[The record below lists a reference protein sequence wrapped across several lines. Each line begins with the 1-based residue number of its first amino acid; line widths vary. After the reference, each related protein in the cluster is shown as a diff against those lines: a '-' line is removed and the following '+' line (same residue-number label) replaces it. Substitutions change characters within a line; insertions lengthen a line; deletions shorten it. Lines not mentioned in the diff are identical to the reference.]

1 MAAAGS
7 PCRTCP
13 YLRMALPLAA
23 QGRISGREGRH
34 TLSIRIGAVHRRRD
48 VPAVRP
54 DNMSGTDVARYLH
67 AGDEAAHCR
76 RDPGGWRPYRVDATC
91 AQGTKPFTILRR
103 ITMANPTWFD
113 ETFYLN
119 DKLAQLKAVDPKG
132 KLNDGK
138 AWSSV
143 DDVKA
148 ALKAAGYE
156 GDEGLYQHF
165 VDFGMDENIS
175 PNEAFD
181 ATFYLRSKAAAL
193 NAINY
198 EGKVWTA
205 ASVMDA
211 FKAAGIESAWEHYQM
226 FGSSEGIATST
237 VFDSE
242 AYFVAKVNQLNST
255 AYEGRSNW
263 TVDEVKAA
271 FAEQGLTA
279 LEHYQLYGEDEKIAD
294 YAGDDGFKA
303 EAPKAEDGGL
313 GLYTGVTTYATLE
326 AALAAQ
332 ANGTLAENYAI
343 TNSADAGEVT
353 VAQQAG
359 IAGLLAGA
367 TPAITAKP
375 SYTLVDTVDAISNV
389 NTLVMQGSDGYEIK
403 DTLAN
408 ITAAADSTVVM
419 SAEAVTVTDLGDDGI
434 TVTKINNYV
443 AGSDTGF
450 VSAASDLTKPWATDS
465 NDLLVA
471 TNDKAI
477 DFGTLKGLDWD
488 DATHF
493 VTAMKGAA
501 NILEGGKGDDTLVGK
516 DGVMDVFLFNSWTL
530 DGVENNT
537 CGGKLLGN
545 DTIYNFEIGTD
556 KLLINDPYA
565 EAGKGMINGSSN
577 VSFGEEGG
585 NATIT
590 IAGGFFHDGLG
601 ASADV
606 LTITL
611 MGVTRAEAE
620 KAGDDLFAF
629 APAE

>member
-1 MAAAGS
+1 
-7 PCRTCP
+7 
-13 YLRMALPLAA
+13 
-23 QGRISGREGRH
+23 
-34 TLSIRIGAVHRRRD
+34 
-48 VPAVRP
+48 
-54 DNMSGTDVARYLH
+54 
-67 AGDEAAHCR
+67 
-76 RDPGGWRPYRVDATC
+76 
-91 AQGTKPFTILRR
+91 
-103 ITMANPTWFD
+103 MANPTGFD

-119 DKLAQLKAVDPKG
+119 GKLAQLKAVDPKG

-138 AWSSV
+138 AWSSM

-181 ATFYLRSKAAAL
+181 ATFYLKSKADAL

-226 FGSSEGIATST
+226 FGSSEGIATSAD
-237 VFDSE
+237 FDSE

-343 TNSADAGEVT
+343 TNYADAGEVT

-359 IAGLLAGA
+359 IADLLAGA
-367 TPAITAKP
+367 TPAITANP
-375 SYTLVDTVDAISNV
+375 TYTLVDTVEAIANV
-389 NTLVMQGSDGYEIK
+389 STLVMQGAEGYEIK

-408 ITAAADSTVVM
+408 ITAAVDGSVVKNADD
-419 SAEAVTVTDLGDDGI
+419 VTIADLGGDEGLSFSSFDKH
-434 TVTKINNYV
+434 VF
-443 AGSDTGF
+443 GSDTGV
-450 VSAASDLTKPWATDS
+450 VSGATDLKEPWGTDTD
-465 NDLLVA
+465 DLLVA
-471 TNDKAI
+471 TNDESVI
-477 DFGTLKGLDWD
+477 NLDSLKGKLDWTWTSGNEFGD
-488 DATHF
+488 KEFTG
-493 VTAMKGAA
+493 TIAA
-501 NILEGGKGDDTLVGK
+501 GKFNNILEGGKGDDTLVGL
-516 DGVMDVFLFNSWTL
+516 DGAKDVFLFNSWCMDNL
-530 DGVENNT
+530 
-537 CGGKLLGN
+537 GGGNQLGH
-545 DTIYNFEIGTD
+545 DTIYNFEVGQD
-556 KLLINDPYA
+556 KLMVSGVYLNGVLDMS
-565 EAGKGMINGSSN
+565 EAADKGFVTST
-577 VSFGEEGG
+577 EKDG
-585 NATIT
+585 NTTVTIK
-590 IAGGFFHDGLG
+590 ADFFNSGVPG
-601 ASADV
+601 AVTSTD
-606 LTITL
+606 LEITL
-611 MGVTRAEAE
+611 VGVTGVKDAA
-620 KAGDDLFAF
+620 DLFVDVTDGTAG
-629 APAE
+629 A

>member
-1 MAAAGS
+1 
-7 PCRTCP
+7 
-13 YLRMALPLAA
+13 
-23 QGRISGREGRH
+23 
-34 TLSIRIGAVHRRRD
+34 
-48 VPAVRP
+48 
-54 DNMSGTDVARYLH
+54 
-67 AGDEAAHCR
+67 
-76 RDPGGWRPYRVDATC
+76 
-91 AQGTKPFTILRR
+91 
-103 ITMANPTWFD
+103 MANPTWFD

-119 DKLAQLKAVDPKG
+119 GKLAQLKAVDPKG

-138 AWSSV
+138 AWSSM

-181 ATFYLRSKAAAL
+181 ATFYLKSKADAL

-226 FGSSEGIATST
+226 FGSSEGIATSAD
-237 VFDSE
+237 FDSE

-343 TNSADAGEVT
+343 TNYADAGEVT

-359 IAGLLAGA
+359 IADLLAGA
-367 TPAITAKP
+367 TPAITANP
-375 SYTLVDTVDAISNV
+375 TYTLVDTVEAIANV
-389 NTLVMQGSDGYEIK
+389 STLVMQGAEEYEIK

-408 ITAAADSTVVM
+408 ITAAVDGSVVKNADD
-419 SAEAVTVTDLGDDGI
+419 VTIADLGGDEGLSFSSFDKH
-434 TVTKINNYV
+434 VF
-443 AGSDTGF
+443 GSDTGV
-450 VSAASDLTKPWATDS
+450 VSGATDLKEPWGTDTD
-465 NDLLVA
+465 DLLVA
-471 TNDKAI
+471 TNDESVI
-477 DFGTLKGLDWD
+477 NLDSLKGKLDWTWTSGNEFGD
-488 DATHF
+488 KEFTG
-493 VTAMKGAA
+493 TIAA
-501 NILEGGKGDDTLVGK
+501 GKFNNILEGGKGDDTLVGL
-516 DGVMDVFLFNSWTL
+516 DGAKDVFLFNSWCMDNL
-530 DGVENNT
+530 
-537 CGGKLLGN
+537 GGGNQLGH
-545 DTIYNFEIGTD
+545 DTIYNFEVGQD
-556 KLLINDPYA
+556 KLMVSGVYLNGVLDMS
-565 EAGKGMINGSSN
+565 EAADKGFVTST
-577 VSFGEEGG
+577 EKDG
-585 NATIT
+585 NTTVTIK
-590 IAGGFFHDGLG
+590 ADFFNSGVPG
-601 ASADV
+601 AVTSTD
-606 LTITL
+606 LEITL
-611 MGVTRAEAE
+611 VGVTGVKDAA
-620 KAGDDLFAF
+620 DLFVDVTDGTAG
-629 APAE
+629 A

>member
-1 MAAAGS
+1 
-7 PCRTCP
+7 
-13 YLRMALPLAA
+13 
-23 QGRISGREGRH
+23 
-34 TLSIRIGAVHRRRD
+34 
-48 VPAVRP
+48 
-54 DNMSGTDVARYLH
+54 
-67 AGDEAAHCR
+67 
-76 RDPGGWRPYRVDATC
+76 
-91 AQGTKPFTILRR
+91 
-103 ITMANPTWFD
+103 MANPTWFD

-119 DKLAQLKAVDPKG
+119 GKLAQLKAVDPKG

-138 AWSSV
+138 AWSSM

-181 ATFYLRSKAAAL
+181 ATFYLKSKADAL

-205 ASVMDA
+205 ASAMDA

-226 FGSSEGIATST
+226 FGSSEGIATSAD
-237 VFDSE
+237 FDSE

-343 TNSADAGEVT
+343 TNYADAGEVT

-359 IAGLLAGA
+359 IADLLAGA
-367 TPAITAKP
+367 TPAITANP
-375 SYTLVDTVDAISNV
+375 TYTLVDTVEAIANV
-389 NTLVMQGSDGYEIK
+389 STLVMQGAEGYEIK

-408 ITAAADSTVVM
+408 ITAAVDGSVVKNADD
-419 SAEAVTVTDLGDDGI
+419 VTIADLGGDEGLSFSSFDKH
-434 TVTKINNYV
+434 VF
-443 AGSDTGF
+443 GSDTGV
-450 VSAASDLTKPWATDS
+450 VSGATDLKEPWGTDTD
-465 NDLLVA
+465 DLLVA
-471 TNDKAI
+471 TNDESVI
-477 DFGTLKGLDWD
+477 NLDSLKGKLDWTWTSGNEFGD
-488 DATHF
+488 KEFTG
-493 VTAMKGAA
+493 TIAA
-501 NILEGGKGDDTLVGK
+501 GKFNNILEGGKGDDTLVGL
-516 DGVMDVFLFNSWTL
+516 DGAKDVFLFNSWCMDNL
-530 DGVENNT
+530 
-537 CGGKLLGN
+537 GGGNQLGH
-545 DTIYNFEIGTD
+545 DTIYNFEVGQD
-556 KLLINDPYA
+556 KLMVSGVYLNGVLDMS
-565 EAGKGMINGSSN
+565 EAADKGFVTST
-577 VSFGEEGG
+577 EKDG
-585 NATIT
+585 NTTVTIK
-590 IAGGFFHDGLG
+590 ADFFNSGVPG
-601 ASADV
+601 AVTSTD
-606 LTITL
+606 LEITL
-611 MGVTRAEAE
+611 VGVTGVKDAA
-620 KAGDDLFAF
+620 DLFVDVTDGTAG
-629 APAE
+629 A

>member
-1 MAAAGS
+1 M
-7 PCRTCP
+7 
-13 YLRMALPLAA
+13 
-23 QGRISGREGRH
+23 
-34 TLSIRIGAVHRRRD
+34 V
-48 VPAVRP
+48 
-54 DNMSGTDVARYLH
+54 
-67 AGDEAAHCR
+67 
-76 RDPGGWRPYRVDATC
+76 
-91 AQGTKPFTILRR
+91 
-103 ITMANPTWFD
+103 NPTWID

-119 DKLAQLKAVDPKG
+119 GKLAQLKAVDPDG
-132 KLNDGK
+132 KLNGDK
-138 AWSSV
+138 AWSTV
-143 DDVKA
+143 DEVKA
-148 ALKAAGYE
+148 ALEAAGYE

-181 ATFYLRSKAAAL
+181 ATFYLKSKADAL

-226 FGSSEGIATST
+226 FGSSEGIATSAD
-237 VFDSE
+237 FDSE
-242 AYFVAKVNQLNST
+242 AYFVAKVKQLNDT

-294 YAGDDGFKA
+294 YAGDDGFEA

-313 GLYTGVTTYATLE
+313 GLYTGVTTYVTLE

-343 TNSADAGEVT
+343 TSYADAGEVT

-359 IAGLLAGA
+359 IADLLAGA
-367 TPAITAKP
+367 TPAITANP
-375 SYTLVDTVDAISNV
+375 TYTLVDTVEAIANV
-389 NTLVMQGSDGYEIK
+389 STLVMQGSDGYKIK

-408 ITAAADSTVVM
+408 ITAAAEGTVVQE
-419 SAEAVTVTDLGDDGI
+419 ATAVTVTDLGDNGI
-434 TVTKINNYV
+434 TVEGIDNYV
-443 AGSDTGF
+443 DGSDTGF
-450 VSAASDLTKPWATDS
+450 VSAADKLDEPWMTASSD
-465 NDLLVA
+465 DLLVA

-477 DFGTLKGLDWD
+477 DFEGLKNLVDWGQAESFITAMD
-488 DATHF
+488 DAE
-493 VTAMKGAA
+493 
-501 NILEGGKGDDTLVGK
+501 NILEGGRGNDVLVGK
-516 DGVMDVFLFNSWTL
+516 DGAKDVFLFNSW
-530 DGVENNT
+530 VKNT
-537 CGGKLLGN
+537 SNVFDTDEVGGRQLGM

-556 KLLINDPYA
+556 KLLIHESDRGKFVDATNWNDPNTISYQAIEDSTGA
-565 EAGKGMINGSSN
+565 EIGVRIIVDSTFFGGGKL
-577 VSFGEEGG
+577 EDE
-585 NATIT
+585 T
-590 IAGGFFHDGLG
+590 
-601 ASADV
+601 AD

-611 MGVTRAEAE
+611 MGVTKAEAE
-620 KAGDDLFAF
+620 AADDGLFAF

>member
-1 MAAAGS
+1 
-7 PCRTCP
+7 
-13 YLRMALPLAA
+13 
-23 QGRISGREGRH
+23 
-34 TLSIRIGAVHRRRD
+34 
-48 VPAVRP
+48 
-54 DNMSGTDVARYLH
+54 
-67 AGDEAAHCR
+67 
-76 RDPGGWRPYRVDATC
+76 
-91 AQGTKPFTILRR
+91 
-103 ITMANPTWFD
+103 MANLTWFD
-113 ETFYLN
+113 ATFYLKG
-119 DKLAQLKAVDPKG
+119 KLDQLKAVDPEG

-143 DDVKA
+143 NDVKA
-148 ALKAAGYE
+148 ALAAAGYE

-181 ATFYLRSKAAAL
+181 ATFYLKSKADAL

-226 FGSSEGIATST
+226 FGSSEGIATSAG
-237 VFDSE
+237 FDSE

-303 EAPKAEDGGL
+303 EANAEDGGL
-313 GLYTGVTTYATLE
+313 GLYTGVTTYDTLE

-343 TNSADAGEVT
+343 ANSAAAGEVT
-353 VAQQAG
+353 VAQQVG
-359 IAGLLAGA
+359 IADLLAGA
-367 TPAITAKP
+367 TPPITANP
-375 SYTLVDTVDAISNV
+375 TYTLVDTVEAIANV
-389 NTLVMQGSDGYEIK
+389 STLVMQGAEGYEIK

-408 ITAAADSTVVM
+408 ITAAADSTVVK

-443 AGSDTGF
+443 ADSDTGF
-450 VSAASDLTKPWATDS
+450 VSAAGDLTKPWATDS

-477 DFGTLKGLDWD
+477 NFDTLKGLDWD

-537 CGGKLLGN
+537 CGGTLLGN

-577 VSFGEEGG
+577 VSFGEKGG

-590 IAGGFFHDGLG
+590 IAGEFFHDGLG
-601 ASADV
+601 TSEDV

-611 MGVTRAEAE
+611 MGVTQAEAE
-620 KAGDDLFAF
+620 KAGADLFAF

>member
-1 MAAAGS
+1 
-7 PCRTCP
+7 
-13 YLRMALPLAA
+13 
-23 QGRISGREGRH
+23 
-34 TLSIRIGAVHRRRD
+34 
-48 VPAVRP
+48 
-54 DNMSGTDVARYLH
+54 
-67 AGDEAAHCR
+67 
-76 RDPGGWRPYRVDATC
+76 
-91 AQGTKPFTILRR
+91 
-103 ITMANPTWFD
+103 MANPTWFD

-119 DKLAQLKAVDPKG
+119 GKLAQLKAVDPKG

-138 AWSSV
+138 VWSSV
-143 DDVKA
+143 NDVKA

-175 PNEAFD
+175 PNEGFD
-181 ATFYLRSKAAAL
+181 VMFYLQAKADAL
-193 NAINY
+193 NAVHY
-198 EGKVWTA
+198 EGKTNWDA
-205 ASVMDA
+205 SSVMNA
-211 FKAAGIESAWEHYQM
+211 FKAAGIESAWEHYQLY
-226 FGSSEGIATST
+226 GSSEGIATSAD
-237 VFDSE
+237 FDSA
-242 AYFVAKVNQLNST
+242 AYFVAKVNQLNDT
-255 AYEGRSNW
+255 GYDGRSNW

-279 LEHYQLYGEDEKIAD
+279 LEHYQLYGEDEKIATYD
-294 YAGDDGFKA
+294 PDGKFAAATEAG
-303 EAPKAEDGGL
+303 DGGL
-313 GLYTGVTTYATLE
+313 DHYTGVTTYATLQ
-326 AALAAQ
+326 AALNAQ
-332 ANGTLAENYAI
+332 AAGSLAENYAI
-343 TNSADAGEVT
+343 ADGGNVT
-353 VAQQAG
+353 VSVAQQAG
-359 IAGLLAGA
+359 IADLLAGA
-367 TPAITAKP
+367 TPAITENFEYT
-375 SYTLVDTVDAISNV
+375 YTLVDTVEAIAKVS
-389 NTLVMQGSDGYEIK
+389 TLVMQGADSRYEIK

-408 ITAAADSTVVM
+408 ITAAADSTVVK
-419 SAEAVTVTDLGDDGI
+419 SAKAVTVTDLGDDGI
-434 TVTKINNYV
+434 TVTKIDNYV

-450 VSAASDLTKPWATDS
+450 VSAAGDLTKPWATDS

-477 DFGTLKGLDWD
+477 NFDTLKGLDWD

-556 KLLINDPYA
+556 KLLINDLYA

-577 VSFGEEGG
+577 VSFGEKGG

-590 IAGGFFHDGLG
+590 IAGEFFHDGLG
-601 ASADV
+601 TSEDV

-611 MGVTRAEAE
+611 MGVTQAEAE
-620 KAGDDLFAF
+620 KAGADLFAF

>member
-1 MAAAGS
+1 
-7 PCRTCP
+7 
-13 YLRMALPLAA
+13 
-23 QGRISGREGRH
+23 
-34 TLSIRIGAVHRRRD
+34 
-48 VPAVRP
+48 
-54 DNMSGTDVARYLH
+54 
-67 AGDEAAHCR
+67 
-76 RDPGGWRPYRVDATC
+76 
-91 AQGTKPFTILRR
+91 
-103 ITMANPTWFD
+103 MANPTWFD

-119 DKLAQLKAVDPKG
+119 GKLAQLKAVDPEG

-148 ALKAAGYE
+148 ALEAAGYE

-181 ATFYLRSKAAAL
+181 ATFYLKSKADAL

-226 FGSSEGIATST
+226 FGSSEGIATSAD
-237 VFDSE
+237 FDSE

-294 YAGDDGFKA
+294 YAGDDGFKPE

-332 ANGTLAENYAI
+332 DNGTLAEHYAI
-343 TNSADAGEVT
+343 TNYADAGEVT

-359 IAGLLAGA
+359 IADLLAGA
-367 TPAITAKP
+367 TPAITANP
-375 SYTLVDTVDAISNV
+375 TYTLVDTVDAIAKASPTV
-389 NTLVMQGSDGYEIK
+389 LLGSKVLSEDGSSYESGYKIA
-403 DTLAN
+403 DTFAH
-408 ITAAADSTVVM
+408 ITAAADGPLVKN
-419 SAEAVTVTDLGDDGI
+419 AAAVTVTDLGDDGI
-434 TVTKINNYV
+434 TVKGIDNYV
-443 AGSDTGF
+443 DGSDTGF
-450 VSAASDLTKPWATDS
+450 VSAADKLDEPWMTASSD
-465 NDLLVA
+465 DLLVA

-477 DFGTLKGLDWD
+477 DFEGLKNLVDWGQAEPFITAMD
-488 DATHF
+488 DAE
-493 VTAMKGAA
+493 
-501 NILEGGKGDDTLVGK
+501 NILEGGRGDDVLVGK
-516 DGVMDVFLFNSWTL
+516 DGAKDVFLFNSW
-530 DGVENNT
+530 VKNT
-537 CGGKLLGN
+537 SNVFDTDNVGGRQLGM

-556 KLLINDPYA
+556 KLLIHESDRGKFVDATNWEEYIDYQA
-565 EAGKGMINGSSN
+565 IKDSDNVEIGVNIIVDSTFFGGGELENEEA
-577 VSFGEEGG
+577 
-585 NATIT
+585 
-590 IAGGFFHDGLG
+590 D
-601 ASADV
+601 

-611 MGVTRAEAE
+611 MGVTKDEAEAA
-620 KAGDDLFAF
+620 KADLFAF
-629 APAE
+629 AE